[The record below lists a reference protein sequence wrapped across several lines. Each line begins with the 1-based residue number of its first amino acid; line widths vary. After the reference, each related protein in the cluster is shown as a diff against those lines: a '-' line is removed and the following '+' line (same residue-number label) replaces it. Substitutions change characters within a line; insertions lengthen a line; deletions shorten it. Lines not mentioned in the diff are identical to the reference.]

1 MKMTNRKIAHENK
14 IRTLEITRRNLAAAT
29 TTTKK

>member
-14 IRTLEITRRNLAAAT
+14 IRTLAITRQNLAATAAT
-29 TTTKK
+29 AKK